1 MLHAVAQ
8 ETYPYH
14 IEKVDSND
22 TLYGWDPKFLTEVN
36 KMSSVIL
43 DEILA
48 HLKYLGSKE
57 QYKRQAT
64 LALDL
69 FVRVVSLADLNQ
81 PELGSLA
88 LNLWNLSQK
97 YGCLDFKLAVS
108 VIFYGLA
115 VYNLL

>member
-48 HLKYLGSKE
+48 HLKYLASKE
-57 QYKRQAT
+57 QYKKQAA

-69 FVRVVSLADLNQ
+69 FLRVVLLADLNQ

-88 LNLWNLSQK
+88 MNLWNLSQK
-97 YGCLDFKLAVS
+97 YGCLDLKLSVSLNNFSFKD
-108 VIFYGLA
+108 Y
-115 VYNLL
+115 